1 MKGLSTSYFYRNT
14 CTYDVLMQM
23 GRWFGYRPNYEKVC
37 RIWIT
42 NTSANWYHEIAEATE
57 ELKSELAHMQSLELT
72 PRDFGLRIRRDD
84 TALEITARNKMR
96 KAGKLEIRTTFWG
109 DVFETPYFSTEVK
122 DNNINFDET
131 ADWLLHLAENKIE
144 PKKVK
149 GFSSY
154 IMEDVSVDEIASLLV
169 KIKTSDKNLRF
180 NRTNIASFII
190 SNRAELE
197 KWDVVIVGG
206 TSDVVYDLLPNSNL
220 ILKAS
225 TRKFSVRGDGEG
237 FSFTHQGV
245 VSGNND
251 GKIGLSNP
259 QAVQEEYMLKE
270 SKINPLSAQKIN
282 RYTWFKYA
290 ERKPALFIYPV
301 RPSDKTNVEGALGD
315 YINDLCGKPVMGYS
329 VGIPGH
335 GHESDARSYY
345 TNVVYQNNDGLLESE
360 EDE

>member
-1 MKGLSTSYFYRNT
+1 
-14 CTYDVLMQM
+14 
-23 GRWFGYRPNYEKVC
+23 
-37 RIWIT
+37 
-42 NTSANWYHEIAEATE
+42 
-57 ELKSELAHMQSLELT
+57 
-72 PRDFGLRIRRDD
+72 
-84 TALEITARNKMR
+84 
-96 KAGKLEIRTTFWG
+96 
-109 DVFETPYFSTEVK
+109 
-122 DNNINFDET
+122 
-131 ADWLLHLAENKIE
+131 
-144 PKKVK
+144 
-149 GFSSY
+149 
-154 IMEDVSVDEIASLLV
+154 MEDVSVDEIASLLG
-169 KIKTSDKNLRF
+169 KIRTSDKNLRF
-180 NRTNIASFII
+180 NRTNITSFII

-206 TSDVVYDLLPNSNL
+206 TSDVVDDLLPNSNL

-270 SKINPLSAQKIN
+270 STINPLSAQKIN

>member
-1 MKGLSTSYFYRNT
+1 MFTDYI
-14 CTYDVLMQM
+14 Q
-23 GRWFGYRPNYEKVC
+23 
-37 RIWIT
+37 
-42 NTSANWYHEIAEATE
+42 
-57 ELKSELAHMQSLELT
+57 
-72 PRDFGLRIRRDD
+72 
-84 TALEITARNKMR
+84 ITARNKMR

-109 DVFETPYFSTEVK
+109 DVFETPYFSTDVK
-122 DNNINFDET
+122 DNFINIDATTN
-131 ADWLLHLAENKIE
+131 WLFHLVDKQIE

-154 IMEDVSVDEIASLLV
+154 IMVDVPADEIASFLG
-169 KIKTSDKNLRF
+169 KIRTSDKNLRF
-180 NRTNIASFII
+180 NRTNIASFITA
-190 SNRAELE
+190 NKVELE
-197 KWDVVIVGG
+197 LWDVIIVGG
-206 TSDVVYDLLPNSNL
+206 TSDIVSGLLPSSDL
-220 ILKAS
+220 TLKAS

-251 GKIGLSNP
+251 GKIGLDDP
-259 QAVQEEYMLKE
+259 QAVQEEYKLKE
-270 SKINPLSAQKIN
+270 TKINPLSAQKIN

-290 ERKPALFIYPV
+290 NRKPALFIYPV

-315 YINDLCGKPVMGYS
+315 YINELKGKPVMGYS
-329 VGIPGH
+329 VGIPGY

>member
-1 MKGLSTSYFYRNT
+1 
-14 CTYDVLMQM
+14 
-23 GRWFGYRPNYEKVC
+23 
-37 RIWIT
+37 
-42 NTSANWYHEIAEATE
+42 
-57 ELKSELAHMQSLELT
+57 MQSLELT

-96 KAGKLEIRTTFWG
+96 KAGKCEIRTTFWG
-109 DVFETPYFSTEVK
+109 DVFETPYFSTAVS
-122 DNNINFDET
+122 DNNANIEVT
-131 ADWLLHLAENKIE
+131 TSWLKKLSKEVAM
-144 PKKVK
+144 PQKVK

-154 IMEDVSVDEIASLLV
+154 IIKDVPANEITSILDV
-169 KIKTSDKNLRF
+169 IRTSDKNLRF
-180 NRTNIASFII
+180 NRTNIASFITA
-190 SNRAELE
+190 NRDELS
-197 KWDVVIVGG
+197 KWDVVVVGG
-206 TSDVVYDLLPNSNL
+206 TSDEVNGLLPDDNL
-220 ILKAS
+220 VLKAS
-225 TRKFSVRGDGEG
+225 TRKFSVRADGEG

-251 GKIGLSNP
+251 GKIGLDDP
-259 QAVQEEYMLKE
+259 QAVQEEYKEKE
-270 SKINPLSAQKIN
+270 SETNPLSAQKIN

-315 YINDLCGKPVMGYS
+315 YINDLCGNPVMGYS

-360 EDE
+360 DDE